1 MGTSGAHGEPDDDL
15 HRQIQPP
22 ENEIPAALPQNLLL
36 ARTDEVAVAL
46 LGLQVHSTGVTFEL
60 TVRVRPSAR
69 AELGHRLQELVWD
82 RGRGTARFLLGVEL
96 ADGRRGSSV
105 PGRSSEGV
113 VFSSRGGS
121 GGDSSVRQR
130 WWLSPLPPDGPLTV
144 VVRCPELGLAE
155 TAVEL
160 DGTAI
165 RRAAEQV
172 VELWPWS
179 RQDPT
184 PPEPPPPPD
193 LPDDS
198 WFARR

>member
-1 MGTSGAHGEPDDDL
+1 MWTSGAHGESDDDL
-15 HRQIQPP
+15 HRRLQPP
-22 ENEIPAALPQNLLL
+22 ENELPVSLPQNLLV
-36 ARTDEVAVAL
+36 ARTDDVAVAL
-46 LGLQVHSTGVTFEL
+46 LGLQVSSTGVAFEL

-69 AELGHRLQELVWD
+69 ADLGHRLQELVWH
-82 RGRGTARFLLGVEL
+82 RGRGTAPFLVGVEL
-96 ADGRRGSSV
+96 ADGRRGSTV
-105 PGRSSEGV
+105 PGRSSED
-113 VFSSRGGS
+113 VFFHSRGGS
-121 GGDSSVRQR
+121 GGDSSIEQR
-130 WWLSPLPPDGPLTV
+130 WWLSPLPPEGPLTV
-144 VVRCPELGLAE
+144 VVRCPELGIGE
-155 TAVEL
+155 TSVEL

-179 RQDPT
+179 RQELA

>member
-105 PGRSSEGV
+105 PGRSSED
-113 VFSSRGGS
+113 VFFHSRGGS
-121 GGDSSVRQR
+121 GGDSSISQR
-130 WWLSPLPPDGPLTV
+130 WWLSPLPPEGPVRV
-144 VVRCPELGLAE
+144 VVRCPELRLAE

-165 RRAAEQV
+165 RQAAEQV

-179 RQDPT
+179 RQELA

>member
-1 MGTSGAHGEPDDDL
+1 MWTSGAHGEPDDDL

-105 PGRSSEGV
+105 PGRSSED
-113 VFSSRGGS
+113 VFFHSRGGS
-121 GGDSSVRQR
+121 DGDSSISQR
-130 WWLSPLPPDGPLTV
+130 WWLSPLPPEGPVRV
-144 VVRCPELGLAE
+144 VVRCPELRLAE

-165 RRAAEQV
+165 RQAAEQV

-179 RQDPT
+179 RQELA

>member
-1 MGTSGAHGEPDDDL
+1 MGSNWPYGEPDDDL
-15 HRQIQPP
+15 HRRIEPP
-22 ENEIPAALPQNLLL
+22 ENELPVSLPQNLLL
-36 ARTDEVAVAL
+36 VRTDDVAVAL
-46 LGLQVHSTGVTFEL
+46 LGLQVSSTGVAFEL
-60 TVRVRPSAR
+60 NVRVRPSAR
-69 AELGHRLQELVWD
+69 AGLGHRLQELVWD
-82 RGRGTARFLLGVEL
+82 RGRGGAAFLFGVEL

-121 GGDSSVRQR
+121 GGDSSIRQR

-160 DGTAI
+160 DGTAL

-179 RQDPT
+179 RQDLT